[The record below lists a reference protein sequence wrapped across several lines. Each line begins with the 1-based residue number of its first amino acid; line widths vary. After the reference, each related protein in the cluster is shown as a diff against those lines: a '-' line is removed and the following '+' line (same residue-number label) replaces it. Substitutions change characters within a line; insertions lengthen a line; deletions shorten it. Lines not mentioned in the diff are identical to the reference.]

1 MAVRGPADDHRQAGQ
16 SARGRPLPVLRA
28 LRLDSRDCRQRRA
41 LPVRPLRRVLRHLH
55 GGGGPRL
62 GYRAC
67 RGRPRQDD
75 VPVRDAVRPRLR
87 VGRARAARYVR
98 PDSRGSARPPS
109 PGASRRLAQ
118 RAVPVAQG
126 FDGLPFPPRPRE
138 RHGKLRIPGRHQ
150 GQGDYARPHGTAA
163 HHLRRARPLPPVRGG
178 RDDRRRRLPSV
189 LRAPRH
195 GEGRRDAPE
204 L

>member
-1 MAVRGPADDHRQAGQ
+1 MAVRGPADDHRQAGP

-62 GYRAC
+62 GYRAH
-67 RGRPRQDD
+67 RGRSRQDD

-87 VGRARAARYVR
+87 VGRARAARHVR
-98 PDSRGSARPPS
+98 PDPRGSARPS
-109 PGASRRLAQ
+109 PPGTARRLAQ
-118 RAVPVAQG
+118 RPVPAAQG
-126 FDGLPFPPRPRE
+126 LHGLPLPSRSCE
-138 RHGKLRIPGRHQ
+138 RHGKLRVLGRHQ
-150 GQGDYARPHGTAA
+150 GQGDDARSHGPVA
-163 HHLRRARPLPPVRGG
+163 HYLRRARPLSPVCRG

-189 LRAPRH
+189 LCAPRH
-195 GEGRRDAPE
+195 GEGCRDAPE

>member
-1 MAVRGPADDHRQAGQ
+1 M
-16 SARGRPLPVLRA
+16 
-28 LRLDSRDCRQRRA
+28 
-41 LPVRPLRRVLRHLH
+41 RPLRCVLRHLH

-62 GYRAC
+62 GDRAY
-67 RGRPRQDD
+67 RGRSRQDD

-87 VGRARAARYVR
+87 VGRARASRHVR
-98 PDSRGSARPPS
+98 PDSRGSARPSP

-118 RAVPVAQG
+118 RPVPAAQG
-126 FDGLPFPPRPRE
+126 LHGLPLPPRSRE
-138 RHGKLRIPGRHQ
+138 RHGKLRVFGRYQ
-150 GQGDYARPHGTAA
+150 GQGDHARPHGPAA
-163 HHLRRARPLPPVRGG
+163 HYLRRARSLPPVRRG